1 MSIELFLGLA
11 TIANIAFT
19 AYMALRRAPY
29 QNTSDAAGAIE
40 KFQGVA
46 VSLRAQIEEN
56 EKKQEESDKRIEHL
70 TSLLENAHL
79 TMTIGLQIGKK
90 PEVLDYS
97 WTTRGQVP
105 PFVDVKQ

>member
-1 MSIELFLGLA
+1 MNIETLLGIA
-11 TIANIAFT
+11 TLINIAFT
-19 AYMALRRAPY
+19 AFMALRRAPY

-40 KFQGVA
+40 KFQNVT
-46 VSLRAQIEEN
+46 VSLQAQVMEN
-56 EKKQEESDKRIEHL
+56 EKQIEHL
-70 TSLLENAHL
+70 TNLLENAHL

-105 PFVDVKQ
+105 PFMPEKVV